1 MVKLDSKPMNESETK
16 IRSYSST
23 EVAKI
28 CDVHFT
34 TVYHWI
40 SKGLL
45 EARKTPGGHN
55 RINEADLVAF
65 LHKYKYPIPK
75 TLSDRTTKRILIV
88 EDETAQRRLLVRM
101 IKNHF
106 DDCEIFEAT
115 NGFEAGF
122 MARELKPMLVILD
135 LLLPGIHGARI
146 CRIIRQCKG
155 LRDTKILSL
164 TAYKVEKA
172 KRILL
177 KAGADAF
184 LAKPYK
190 NAEFIEIVGNLL
202 GSNAIISP
210 KSNKI

>member
-1 MVKLDSKPMNESETK
+1 MNKSETN

-55 RINEADLVAF
+55 RINEADLFAF

-75 TLSDRTTKRILIV
+75 IISDRTTTRILIV
-88 EDETAQRRLLVRM
+88 EDETAQRRLLVRL

-106 DDCEIFEAT
+106 ENCETFEAT

-122 MARELKPMLVILD
+122 MVRELRPTLVILD

-146 CRIIRQCKG
+146 CRIIRQSKELQNTG
-155 LRDTKILSL
+155 FLS
-164 TAYKVEKA
+164 V
-172 KRILL
+172 
-177 KAGADAF
+177 
-184 LAKPYK
+184 
-190 NAEFIEIVGNLL
+190 
-202 GSNAIISP
+202 
-210 KSNKI
+210 